1 MQLWRIQ
8 SKVLCC
14 LRSCHTSHLAERLQ
28 FQGTPE
34 KVSINT
40 VTQKNHDSELT
51 KVKFQ
56 LVKMDHIFVSD
67 QYCPDQLDL
76 SEWPHLKDLE
86 VSNAPVDMSEVSI
99 LIGQDV
105 LQVHI
110 VLDYCWGDNPQS
122 QPYAT
127 KTPLGWCVAGPTNKR
142 EDVNKP
148 IALSVFVFDWA
159 ENEPVMVLNQQVE
172 IWIWKH

>member
-1 MQLWRIQ
+1 
-8 SKVLCC
+8 
-14 LRSCHTSHLAERLQ
+14 
-28 FQGTPE
+28 
-34 KVSINT
+34 
-40 VTQKNHDSELT
+40 
-51 KVKFQ
+51 
-56 LVKMDHIFVSD
+56 MDHIFVSD

-122 QPYAT
+122 QQTT
-127 KTPLGWCVAGPTNKR
+127 KTPFGWCVAGPTNKR
-142 EDVNKP
+142 EDGSKP

-159 ENEPVMVLNQQVE
+159 ENESVMVLNQQVE
-172 IWIWKH
+172 IRIWKQ